1 MSIFHFRRFQTRIM
15 VLFLGLFALVQVI
28 AFSLIYAAQL
38 TSAQAQI
45 NAAFEVGAGVFNK
58 LIEERSTRLIQ
69 QARLLSSDYAFKT
82 AYATRETETI
92 ISALQNHQMRINADV
107 MMLVS
112 LDEQVIAD
120 TLNPADRNRRRFD
133 HVRLLAAA
141 ETTPDGSAADIEFI
155 GDRAF
160 QMIVV
165 PLMVP
170 QPDAW
175 IVVGFLLDDRFTAE
189 IQKLTLAHVSL
200 LREQNQGTWSVV
212 ASTLPAKLRAPI
224 ADHLASG
231 NWGERKSVTLPLAD
245 ADYVSLVTA
254 LDKTPGRRVTAVLL
268 RSLDEALVPVMRLL
282 WGLAGLTLVG
292 LAVSIGV
299 GTRIA
304 RSVTRPVRVLA
315 EDAGRVAQG
324 DYSLHVDISQK
335 DEIGDL
341 ATSFNHMVRGLAEK
355 EKIRDLLGKV
365 VSPAVA
371 QRLLSKKIELG
382 GEDVEVTVL
391 FSDVRNFTAL
401 CEHRAPAEILTLIN
415 SYLTRISAVIED
427 HDGVIDK
434 YIGDAVMA
442 LFGAPLAHDDD
453 PLRAV
458 KTAIGMRRVLA
469 EFNLEL
475 AARDLPPLDI
485 GVGINTAM
493 VVAGNIGS
501 PSRMNYTVI
510 GDGVN
515 LASRLEGLTKHYD
528 VPIIVSESTRNAI
541 PGFVFRELDRV
552 RVKGKTRP
560 VTIYQPLGA
569 DGTLGDETLHELA
582 GYHAALGLYRA
593 GHLGRAHAA
602 FMELAG
608 RHPERRLYEI
618 YRSYVEHA
626 LQDPPGHGGDRAIIL
641 SH

>member
-15 VLFLGLFALVQVI
+15 VLFLGLFALVQLI
-28 AFSLIYAAQL
+28 AFSFIYAAQL
-38 TSAQAQI
+38 ASAQAQI

-69 QARLLSSDYAFKT
+69 QARLLSSDYAFKV
-82 AYATRETETI
+82 AYATEETETI
-92 ISALQNHQMRINADV
+92 LSALQNHQMRINADI
-107 MMLVS
+107 MILVS
-112 LDEQVIAD
+112 LEARVMAY
-120 TLNPADRNRRRFD
+120 TLDPAGHGRPFD
-133 HVRLLAAA
+133 HPRLLEAA
-141 ETTPDGSAADIEFI
+141 ENSPNGTAAGIVFI
-155 GDRAF
+155 GDRAH
-160 QMIVV
+160 QMIIV

-175 IVVGFLLDDRFTAE
+175 IVIGFLLDDRFAAE
-189 IQKLTLAHVSL
+189 IQKLTLSHVSL
-200 LREQNQGTWSVV
+200 LHEQNQGSWSVV
-212 ASTLPAKLRAPI
+212 ASTLPADRRAPI

-231 NWGERKSVTLPLAD
+231 KWEERKSTALPLGGN
-245 ADYVSLVTA
+245 DYVSLVIV

-268 RSLDEALVPVMRLL
+268 RSLDEALIPVMRLL
-282 WGLAGLTLVG
+282 WALAGLTAVG

-299 GTRIA
+299 GTMIA

-315 EDAGRVAQG
+315 ENAGRVAQG
-324 DYSLHVDISQK
+324 DYGQEAAITQK
-335 DEIGDL
+335 DEIGEL

-365 VSPAVA
+365 VSPAIA

-391 FSDVRNFTAL
+391 FSDVRNFTAM
-401 CEHRAPAEILTLIN
+401 CEDRAPAEILALIN
-415 SYLTRISAVIED
+415 SYLTRISAVIEENN
-427 HDGVIDK
+427 GVVDK

-453 PLRAV
+453 PLHAV
-458 KTAIGMRRVLA
+458 RTAIGMRRALA

-475 AARDLPPLDI
+475 AGKDLPPLDI
-485 GVGINTAM
+485 GVGINTAT

-501 PSRMNYTVI
+501 PSRLNYTVI

-515 LASRLEGLTKHYD
+515 LASRLEGLTKRYD
-528 VPIIVSESTRNAI
+528 VPIIVSETTKNAI

-552 RVKGKTRP
+552 MVKGKTRP
-560 VTIYQPLGA
+560 VTIYEPLGESGA
-569 DGTLGDETLHELA
+569 LDPETLHELA
-582 GYHAALGLYRA
+582 GYQAALGSYRA
-593 GHLGRAHAA
+593 GDLARARGA
-602 FMELAG
+602 FVELSA

-618 YRSYVEHA
+618 YLSYIEHA
-626 LQDPPGHGGDRAIIL
+626 AREPLDRGEAGAFVL
-641 SH
+641 SD

>member
-1 MSIFHFRRFQTRIM
+1 M
-15 VLFLGLFALVQVI
+15 
-28 AFSLIYAAQL
+28 
-38 TSAQAQI
+38 
-45 NAAFEVGAGVFNK
+45 
-58 LIEERSTRLIQ
+58 
-69 QARLLSSDYAFKT
+69 
-82 AYATRETETI
+82 
-92 ISALQNHQMRINADV
+92 
-107 MMLVS
+107 
-112 LDEQVIAD
+112 
-120 TLNPADRNRRRFD
+120 P
-133 HVRLLAAA
+133 
-141 ETTPDGSAADIEFI
+141 
-155 GDRAF
+155 
-160 QMIVV
+160 VV
-165 PLMVP
+165 
-170 QPDAW
+170 
-175 IVVGFLLDDRFTAE
+175 
-189 IQKLTLAHVSL
+189 
-200 LREQNQGTWSVV
+200 
-212 ASTLPAKLRAPI
+212 
-224 ADHLASG
+224 
-231 NWGERKSVTLPLAD
+231 
-245 ADYVSLVTA
+245 
-254 LDKTPGRRVTAVLL
+254 
-268 RSLDEALVPVMRLL
+268 RLL

-292 LAVSIGV
+292 LAVSIGG

-304 RSVTRPVRVLA
+304 RSVTSPVRMLA
-315 EDAGRVAQG
+315 ENAGRVAQG
-324 DYSLHVDISQK
+324 DYRLQVDIPQK

-365 VSPAVA
+365 VSPAIA

-382 GEDVEVTVL
+382 GGDVEVTVL

-401 CEHRAPAEILTLIN
+401 CERRAPAEILALIN

-458 KTAIGMRRVLA
+458 KTAIGMRRALA

-475 AARDLPPLDI
+475 AARGLPPLDI

-569 DGTLGDETLHELA
+569 DGTLGADALSELA
-582 GYHAALGLYRA
+582 GYHAALGYYRA
-593 GHLGRAHAA
+593 GDLARAHAA
-602 FMELAG
+602 FTELSA
-608 RHPERRLYEI
+608 RPPERRLYEI
-618 YRSYVEHA
+618 YLGYVEHA
-626 LQDPPGHGGDRAIIL
+626 LRDPPGHGGDGAAIFP
-641 SH
+641 H